1 MMHQTLT
8 KEQKEIL
15 FSAILKLENLDEC
28 HAFFDD
34 VCTINELMAMAQRF
48 EIATYLHEGA
58 TFHEVEKETGASSTT
73 ISRGSRCL
81 KYGKGYSIVFKKQKD
96 SV

>member
-1 MMHQTLT
+1 MHQTLT

-15 FSAILKLENLDEC
+15 FSAILKLKNLEEC

-48 EIATYLHEGA
+48 EIAKLLYDGA
-58 TFHEVEKETGASSTT
+58 TFHEVENDTGASSTT
-73 ISRGSRCL
+73 ISRVSRCL
-81 KYGKGYSIVFKKQKD
+81 KYGQGYTTVLKRQED

>member
-1 MMHQTLT
+1 MHQTLT

-15 FSAILKLENLDEC
+15 FSAILKLENLEEC

-48 EIATYLHEGA
+48 EIAKLLYDGA
-58 TFHEVEKETGASSTT
+58 TFHEVENDTGASSTT
-73 ISRGSRCL
+73 ISRVSRCL
-81 KYGKGYSIVFKKQKD
+81 KYGQGYTTVLKRQED

>member
-1 MMHQTLT
+1 MHQTLT

-15 FSAILKLENLDEC
+15 FSAILKLENLEEC

-48 EIATYLHEGA
+48 EIAKLLYDGA
-58 TFHEVEKETGASSTT
+58 TFHEVENDTGASSTT
-73 ISRGSRCL
+73 ISRVSRCL
-81 KYGKGYSIVFKKQKD
+81 KYGQGYTIVLKRQED

>member
-1 MMHQTLT
+1 VHQTLT

-15 FSAILKLENLDEC
+15 FSAILKLENLEEC

-48 EIATYLHEGA
+48 EIAKLLYDGA
-58 TFHEVEKETGASSTT
+58 TFHEVENDTGASSTT
-73 ISRGSRCL
+73 ISRVSRCL
-81 KYGKGYSIVFKKQKD
+81 KYGQGYTTVLKRQED